1 MATSRLEGKRNAMA
15 VAVRLLVAV
24 APCLM
29 TLLFAWLVTGPL
41 SLGGGEKDI
50 LLVIPLLFWSLLFCG
65 SQLVLWWRSVGM
77 GRSIAISAGVATVLV
92 IVAMGVLAI
101 VLQLRVAS

>member
-1 MATSRLEGKRNAMA
+1 MASSRLEGNRNTTA

-24 APCLM
+24 APGLL
-29 TLLFAWLVTGPL
+29 TLLFAWLVAGPL
-41 SLGGGEKDI
+41 GLGGSEKDI
-50 LLVIPLLFWSLLFCG
+50 LLVIPLLLWSLLFCG
-65 SQLVLWWRSVGM
+65 SQVVLWWRSVGL

-92 IVAMGVLAI
+92 IVAMGVLAV